1 MKQTK
6 DQMKDHKN
14 TSALHFLDK
23 IGFYFVI
30 GFIFQ
35 AIIFKTSQIWL
46 GLFLSVQANYWLITF
61 PYSTY
66 TCLMLPKIRSKP
78 SQRSSIW
85 QIGKHLADSLSF
97 EKLLESLFVYP
108 VLQNN
113 SLSSKSYSAQAL
125 KYVLAL
131 LLLYHIPEVIALL
144 ICYTILCLDYG
155 KTHTDGL
162 LNIPLILISSLY
174 GVMIPLQSSIAMI
187 GKMALLALLSMHIF
201 RPIVPKNSKNLF
213 NLNGYLPLVTQ
224 QIDDTFQQ
232 LKGSQ
237 ILLFGVMITIL
248 MIPAVQLLQIGFTL
262 MASMTLPKMLYAT
275 AYSSNVFFVL
285 SSILSCIST
294 PPLRVLQFFF
304 SCAATLISTKA
315 LFVQACIVN
324 VFLGHQLELF
334 FNKSTLDD
342 PTLIP
347 SPDKIAKHYMHI
359 AYHSL
364 KPIINNAFHFQKP
377 SGCGTKTG
385 SACSSL

>member
-1 MKQTK
+1 MKQTR

-14 TSALHFLDK
+14 SSALHLLDK

-46 GLFLSVQANYWLITF
+46 GLFLGVQANYWLVTF
-61 PYSTY
+61 PYSAY
-66 TCLMLPKIRSKP
+66 ICLMLPKIRSKP

-85 QIGKHLADSLSF
+85 QLGKHLSDSLSF
-97 EKLLESLFVYP
+97 EKLFESLFVYP
-108 VLQNN
+108 MFQNE

-144 ICYTILCLDYG
+144 LCYTVLCLDYG
-155 KTHTDGL
+155 KTHTEGL

-174 GVMIPLQSSIAMI
+174 AVMIPIQGSMAMV
-187 GKMALLALLSMHIF
+187 GKMALLTLLSMQIF
-201 RPIVPKNSKNLF
+201 RPLVPPNSKSHID
-213 NLNGYLPLVTQ
+213 LNDYLALVVQ
-224 QIDDTFQQ
+224 EAHDTYQQ

-237 ILLFGVMITIL
+237 ILLFGVVITIL
-248 MIPAVQLLQIGFTL
+248 LIPAIQLLQLTFTL
-262 MASMTLPKMLYAT
+262 LASITLPKMLYAT

-294 PPLRVLQFFF
+294 PPLRVLQFLF
-304 SCAATLISTKA
+304 SCVTTLICTKA
-315 LFVQACIVN
+315 LFAQACIVN

-347 SPDKIAKHYMHI
+347 SPDKIAKHYMHM

-364 KPIINNAFHFQKP
+364 QPIVNNAFHFQKP
-377 SGCGTKTG
+377 SECGRKTG
-385 SACSSL
+385 PTCSPL